1 MLVDWGCQRADERG
15 LISVLTASEAG
26 LKVYLK
32 HGFEVVRAYELDLVP
47 YGLAKVEFRR
57 NMIRQPRPKAQA

>member
-1 MLVDWGCQRADERG
+1 MQWGCERADERG

-32 HGFEVVRAYELDLVP
+32 HGFEVVREYELDLEP
-47 YGLAKVEFRR
+47 YGVAKVERRR
-57 NMIRQPRPKAQA
+57 NMIRQPRLRTSA